1 MERTGGAGTTEDR
14 TEVSKKAIL
23 CIDDEVVMLL
33 ALTRELKM
41 AFDGRFLYEQAT
53 DAERGLE
60 IVEELAEQ
68 GITVIFVI
76 TDWLMPGMKGDEFIE
91 HIHERHP
98 EINAIMITGQ
108 ADQAAI
114 ERIKR
119 NPSVRAVMSKPWNAR
134 QLIAII
140 EEYANKL

>member
-1 MERTGGAGTTEDR
+1 MET
-14 TEVSKKAIL
+14 KKAIL
-23 CIDDEVVMLL
+23 CLDDEIVILL

-41 AFDGRFLYEQAT
+41 AFGSRFVYEQAT

-60 IVEELAEQ
+60 AVEELARE
-68 GITVIFVI
+68 GIEVIFVI

-91 HIHERHP
+91 HVHERYP

-119 NPSVRAVMSKPWNAR
+119 NPAVRAVMPKPWNAR
-134 QLIAII
+134 ELVKII
-140 EEYANKL
+140 EEYADKI

>member
-1 MERTGGAGTTEDR
+1 ME
-14 TEVSKKAIL
+14 SKKAIL
-23 CIDDEVVMLL
+23 CLDDEVVVLL

-41 AFDGRFLYEQAT
+41 AFGSRFVYEQAT
-53 DAERGLE
+53 DAEHGLDA
-60 IVEELAEQ
+60 VEELSRE
-68 GITVIFVI
+68 GIEVIFVI

-119 NPSVRAVMSKPWNAR
+119 NPAVRAVMPKPWNAR
-134 QLIAII
+134 ELVGTI
-140 EEYANKL
+140 EEYAGKL

>member
-1 MERTGGAGTTEDR
+1 MKTTGGAGSAEDR
-14 TEVSKKAIL
+14 TVESKKAIL
-23 CIDDEVVMLL
+23 CIDDEVVVLL

-60 IVEELAEQ
+60 AVEELAKA
-68 GITVIFVI
+68 GIRIIFVI

-119 NPSVRAVMSKPWNAR
+119 NPAVRAVMSKPWNAR
-134 QLIAII
+134 ELISII
-140 EEYANKL
+140 EKYADTY